1 MKKRKNKKSAINPQ
15 PLELVLDPMDT
26 LMVMEAGTKV
36 SCKLTEVLTSS
47 GSGIIGMSAAVF
59 GLAKVTVLLRHLIA
73 RRGYD
78 MSSIYNDVVQ
88 FFEEYAETEECQK
101 SFEKF
106 DREINKV

>member
-59 GLAKVTVLLRHLIA
+59 GLAKVTVLLRHLIVVHV
-73 RRGYD
+73 RRGGGRRRGRGGGGRRRRGRR
-78 MSSIYNDVVQ
+78 
-88 FFEEYAETEECQK
+88 
-101 SFEKF
+101 
-106 DREINKV
+106 DRGGRRRRIR